1 MRTVDAAAATIPADR
16 TLRWVQCP
24 EDDVEADRPQDGN
37 AKLRLATVESAW
49 VVSARSFA
57 ADAGRPPHTL
67 VSELRT
73 HDGKAE
79 S

>member
-1 MRTVDAAAATIPADR
+1 MEIVDAAAATILADSDAA
-16 TLRWVQCP
+16 VGP
-24 EDDVEADRPQDGN
+24 MPDVDVEADRPQDGN
-37 AKLRLATVESAW
+37 AELHLATVESTW

-57 ADAGRPPHTL
+57 ADADRPPHTL

-73 HDGKAE
+73 HDGKAK